1 MKIKLTL
8 ILVAIFYY
16 GGISYSQNDRGNFIP
31 ANNEPVEIDFEV
43 LSGLIVIEAEING
56 VSGKFIFDNGASLS
70 VIKQGFADKAHV
82 KFDGFS
88 NIRDANNRTSTI
100 PKGTVDKVAIGNQ
113 IFQGTGFFQTET
125 EVFMPCN
132 EIDGFI
138 GASIINKAN
147 WRINFEEK
155 KIHISSTPFRANG
168 KKLPISISD
177 NNSSFATI
185 SILGVSYKCKID
197 LGSNGSIKI
206 NKKYSDNSFEG
217 LLAEKRIGTM
227 SLSANGL
234 GKTDTIYHLYDKL
247 PIINSG
253 DTLQA
258 HASIMIKDKLK
269 HQGYIGLNYFYNY
282 GELLINSTEREY
294 ILVNSKEYLQNKVDS
309 SFGLDI
315 YPIDNVWKIIQID
328 SYDSTL
334 SEIELMDEV
343 LMIDNIPMEQFKN
356 ICDYIKYLKIKI
368 DKEESLVISIKDSL
382 TLELPFRRN
391 KIHEIPVYNKK

>member
-8 ILVAIFYY
+8 ILAAIVFY
-16 GGISYSQNDRGNFIP
+16 GCISYSQNDRGNFIP

-70 VIKQGFADKAHV
+70 VINQDFADKAYF
-82 KFDGFS
+82 KFDGYS
-88 NIRDANNRTSTI
+88 NIQDANNIASTI
-100 PKGTVDKVAIGNQ
+100 PNGTVDTVTIGNQ

-177 NNSSFATI
+177 NNSSFTTI
-185 SILGVSYKCKID
+185 SILGVSYQSKID

-253 DTLQA
+253 DTLPA

-269 HQGYIGLNYFYNY
+269 YQGYIGLNYFYNY

-294 ILVNSKEYLQNKVDS
+294 ILVNSKEYLQKKVDS

-328 SYDSTL
+328 PYDSTL
-334 SEIELMDEV
+334 FEIELMDEV

-368 DKEESLVISIKDSL
+368 DKKESLVISIKDSL

-391 KIHEIPVYNKK
+391 KIHEIPVYNN

>member
-1 MKIKLTL
+1 MRIKLTL
-8 ILVAIFYY
+8 ILVAIVFY
-16 GGISYSQNDRGNFIP
+16 GCISYSQNDRGNFIP

-70 VIKQGFADKAHV
+70 VIKQDFADKAHF

-88 NIRDANNRTSTI
+88 NIQDANNIASTI
-100 PKGTVDKVAIGNQ
+100 PKGTVDTVTIGNQ

-168 KKLPISISD
+168 KKLPILFSD
-177 NNSSFATI
+177 NNSSFTTI
-185 SILGVSYKCKID
+185 SILGVSYQSKID

-253 DTLQA
+253 DTLPA
-258 HASIMIKDKLK
+258 HARIMIKDNLKL
-269 HQGYIGLNYFYNY
+269 QGYIGLNYFYNY

-294 ILVNSKEYLQNKVDS
+294 ILVNSKEYLQNKVDR

-315 YPIDNVWKIIQID
+315 YPIDNVWKIIQIAP
-328 SYDSTL
+328 YDSTL

-343 LMIDNIPMEQFKN
+343 LMIDNIPMEQFEN

-391 KIHEIPVYNKK
+391 KMHEIPVYNN